1 MYAYEISKN
10 VTERFGF
17 SIATITVYVVL
28 YKIQREGLI
37 RVCEKTALKG
47 RPTRK
52 YYELTD
58 TGQQCLLKGIS
69 FLQDVV
75 HALS

>member
-1 MYAYEISKN
+1 M
-10 VTERFGF
+10 
-17 SIATITVYVVL
+17 
-28 YKIQREGLI
+28 QREGLI

-47 RPTRK
+47 KPIRK

-58 TGQQCLLKGIS
+58 TGQQCLLKRTS

-75 HALS
+75 HTLS